1 MVLTPVWKTGGWHML
16 AGVRFLLLPPWA
28 YWNRGSMHSILGSTP
43 KGPLHALVVKWH
55 NTVLVR
61 LNFKFDSWL
70 EHQSILNCLKNT

>member
-1 MVLTPVWKTGGWHML
+1 ML